1 TDVHTCA
8 LPITQSLHLGGVEH
22 DPNLAVH
29 AAGAAD
35 RRHALDREQPPRY
48 FIVDEPAQ
56 LLHRHVVGL
65 DREIAD
71 RAAAADF
78 DLADA
83 RLEDSIGQ
91 VAAHL
96 IDGVLDVVDRL
107 IGIGADHELH
117 AGVAAAF
124 ARGRRDFVHPG
135 VRADRRFDLLGD
147 LGLDL
152 GRRGPGL
159 TDGDIDRGE
168 IDVRTVVH
176 VHAAE
181 RDETRQ
187 RKADE
192 QDDRDDRITDR
203 PCGNVPEIHWLGA
216 WAFPEPTTGLTRS
229 PSLTNPPARAITRS
243 LPLSPATTVIPWS
256 VTSPVRTL
264 RRSTRLS

>member
-1 TDVHTCA
+1 AAQADPGIGKLERRIGVAENTHRLTGPGNFGSAAGRVGVQLAQRLVHGA
-8 LPITQSLHLGGVEH
+8 GRDAQSLHLGGVEH

-65 DREIAD
+65 DREITD

-124 ARGRRDFVHPG
+124 A
-135 VRADRRFDLLGD
+135 
-147 LGLDL
+147 
-152 GRRGPGL
+152 
-159 TDGDIDRGE
+159 
-168 IDVRTVVH
+168 
-176 VHAAE
+176 
-181 RDETRQ
+181 
-187 RKADE
+187 
-192 QDDRDDRITDR
+192 
-203 PCGNVPEIHWLGA
+203 
-216 WAFPEPTTGLTRS
+216 
-229 PSLTNPPARAITRS
+229 
-243 LPLSPATTVIPWS
+243 
-256 VTSPVRTL
+256 
-264 RRSTRLS
+264 